1 MATDERSSYMIIGI
15 RLLAH
20 VALIMLAIA
29 PNPPWRGLPTRTLTG
44 SGIVGDPVNVGFEG
58 SQAQILAAFR
68 AIGWVEAD
76 PLSLK
81 SDARLA
87 VDAVTHRL
95 YPSAPVSKLFLFR
108 RAEDFA
114 VEHELGSVARRDHA
128 RFWDTGRKDPA
139 TGLEIWIGDA
149 ARDIGIE
156 VLRKHGIPVGAT
168 HKIDPN
174 LDGERSLIVNDL
186 KSAGSVTAVIME
198 PGMGAVKNAVNGGG
212 DHFGTDGKVALI
224 ILRA

>member
-1 MATDERSSYMIIGI
+1 MIIGI

-20 VALIMLAIA
+20 LALMTLAIA
-29 PNPPWRGLPTRTLTG
+29 PNPPWRGLPTRTLTS
-44 SGIVGDPVNVGFEG
+44 SGAAGDPVNVGFEG
-58 SQAQILAAFR
+58 SRAQILAAFK

-128 RFWDTGRKDPA
+128 RFWDTGRKDTA

-156 VLRKHGIPVGAT
+156 VLRKHGIPVGTT
-168 HKIDPN
+168 HKIDAN
-174 LDGERSLIVNDL
+174 VDGERSLIVNDL
-186 KSAGSVTAVIME
+186 KGAGSVTAVIME
-198 PGMGAVKNAVNGGG
+198 PGMGAVKNAVNGEG
-212 DHFGTDGKVALI
+212 DHFSTDGKAALI